1 MNPRITKIV
10 ILALA
15 VGLSAAAIAT
25 RAAKAEESAEAIG
38 AAPQGEVPL
47 LVSTDWVAVHKDDPD
62 VLLVHVAMLEMS
74 PPSSFIPGAVALDY
88 HAIETSEDLPIEL
101 PPVDVLAER
110 FSAIG
115 VTNDKHIVLYGPA
128 PAHIAAR
135 AFVTLEYL
143 GHDRVSVMD
152 GGIGA
157 WVADG
162 RPVTK
167 QAAEAAPTEF
177 RPHVNTDMVVDAEW
191 IRERLED
198 PNIALID
205 ARPPDQFVG
214 PSNRGLRPGHIP
226 GAGNI
231 YFVELLESEEVH
243 RLKPKDDAAKLF
255 VAAGAAAGSTVVS
268 YCQIGMRAS
277 YNYLIARHLGYDV
290 KFYDASWVDWGR
302 RTNLP
307 AETGKQR

>member
-1 MNPRITKIV
+1 MNARTTKIA
-10 ILALA
+10 IFALA
-15 VGLSAAAIAT
+15 VGLSATAACNAEVDEAT
-25 RAAKAEESAEAIG
+25 VPADP
-38 AAPQGEVPL
+38 APQGEVSL
-47 LVSTDWVAVHKDDPD
+47 LVSTDWVAEHKDDPD
-62 VLLVHVAMLEMS
+62 VLLVHVAMLETN
-74 PPSSFIPGAVALDY
+74 PPTSFVPGAVALDY
-88 HAIETSEDLPIEL
+88 HSIETSEDLPIEL
-101 PPVDVLAER
+101 PPVEVLVER

-128 PAHIAAR
+128 PAHVAAR

-143 GHDRVSVMD
+143 GHTRVSVMD

-157 WVADG
+157 WEADG
-162 RPVTK
+162 RPVAERP
-167 QAAEAAPTEF
+167 AAATPAEF
-177 RPHVNTDMVVDAEW
+177 RPQVNTDMVVDAEW
-191 IRERLED
+191 IRERLDD

-205 ARPPDQFVG
+205 ARPADQFAG

-243 RLKPKDDAAKLF
+243 RLKPNTDATELF
-255 VAAGAAAGSTVVS
+255 AAAGAAPGATVVS

-302 RTNLP
+302 RTDLP
-307 AETGKQR
+307 AETGEQR

>member
-1 MNPRITKIV
+1 MNVRTTKIV
-10 ILALA
+10 IFALA
-15 VGLSAAAIAT
+15 VGLSAAAIAADT
-25 RAAKAEESAEAIG
+25 AKVAESSVFAG
-38 AAPQGEVPL
+38 AAPQGEVSL
-47 LVSTDWVAVHKDDPD
+47 LVSTDWVAEHKDDPD

-74 PPSSFIPGAVALDY
+74 PPTSFVPGAVVLDY

-101 PPVDVLAER
+101 PPVDVLVER
-110 FSAIG
+110 FSEIG

-128 PAHIAAR
+128 PAHVAAR

-143 GHDRVSVMD
+143 GHTRVSVMD

-157 WVADG
+157 WEADG

-167 QAAEAAPTEF
+167 QPAEATSGVF
-177 RPHVNTDMVVDAEW
+177 RQHVNTDMVVDAAW
-191 IRERLED
+191 IHERLED
-198 PNIALID
+198 PSIALID
-205 ARPPDQFVG
+205 ARPGSQFEG
-214 PSNRGLRPGHIP
+214 PSNRNLRPGHIP

-243 RLKPKDDAAKLF
+243 RLKPRAAAIDLF
-255 VAAGAAAGSTVVS
+255 EAAGAASGATVVS

-302 RTNLP
+302 RTDLP